1 MSITMFGLT
10 FDDDREMTMRTELQN
25 NLLEDIQGFQDGL
38 YHLVRE
44 LDLGEVKEVI
54 EVLKSEYP
62 DGLDLSV
69 AFESRLE
76 DEILFGYDPWNHTPV
91 FGC

>member
-1 MSITMFGLT
+1 MVTVENGK
-10 FDDDREMTMRTELQN
+10 EMTMRTDLQN

-76 DEILFGYDPWNHTPV
+76 DETLFGYDPWNHTPV

>member
-1 MSITMFGLT
+1 
-10 FDDDREMTMRTELQN
+10 MRTDLQN